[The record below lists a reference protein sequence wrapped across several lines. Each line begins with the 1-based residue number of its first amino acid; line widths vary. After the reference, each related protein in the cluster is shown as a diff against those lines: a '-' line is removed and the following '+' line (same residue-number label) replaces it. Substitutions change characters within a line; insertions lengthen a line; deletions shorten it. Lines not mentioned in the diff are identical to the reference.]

1 MLDYYNCHK
10 LIIELRKN
18 SLIECKRSGV
28 RVIDWEF
35 DYKGTPMLLPDYA
48 EAVALDEDVQKELLA
63 KYEQGMGKPYEEENY
78 MKVEKECFVNDE
90 TEIRVY
96 IPLRQYK
103 CKQIMAQRHK
113 NEMLIEQ

>member
-1 MLDYYNCHK
+1 MLDYYNSHR
-10 LIIELRKN
+10 LIMELRKN
-18 SLIECKRSGV
+18 NLIEHKHCGA

-35 DYKGTPMLLPDYA
+35 NYKGTPMLLPDYA

-78 MKVEKECFVNDE
+78 MKYEKQGFITDE
-90 TEIRVY
+90 AHIPVY

-103 CKQIMAQRHK
+103 CKQIMEKRK
-113 NEMLIEQ
+113 NDL